1 MSAQSIISSAL
12 SAGVLPS
19 YISSYDLAYQVSP
32 IILVGGIAADAIGG
46 MMPILSLL
54 GQSPLGLLS
63 QITGVDNYQARF
75 LPIPGGTLI
84 SNAVGTYPFANQQV
98 AANAIIQ
105 QPLNISLLMH
115 APVRDVGGYLDKLSI
130 FTALQ
135 NSLQAHNNA
144 GGTYNIATPAFI
156 YTDCLMTSMQD
167 VTSGE
172 TKQQQVQW
180 QIDFVKP
187 LITQQQAAAAFN
199 SLMGKVSSGAQ
210 VTTPNWSGG
219 DATSGTPAQTTSPN
233 FSGVT
238 GSVITFPT
246 GPQ

>member
-19 YISSYDLAYQVSP
+19 YISSYDLAYQISP
-32 IILVGGIAADAIGG
+32 IILVGGIAADAVGG
-46 MMPILSLL
+46 MLPIIALL
-54 GQSPLGLLS
+54 GQSAPGLLS
-63 QITGVDNYQARF
+63 QIAGVDNSPRF
-75 LPIPGGTLI
+75 VPIPGGTII
-84 SNAVGTYPFANQQV
+84 SSAVGTYPFANQQV
-98 AANAIIQ
+98 AGNAIIQ

-115 APVRDVGGYLDKLSI
+115 APVRDVGGYLDKLSM

-156 YTDCLMTSMQD
+156 YTDCVMTTMQD

-180 QIDFVKP
+180 QLDFVKP
-187 LITQQQAAAAFN
+187 LITLQQAAAAFN

-219 DATSGTPAQTTSPN
+219 DSTSGTPAQNTSPN